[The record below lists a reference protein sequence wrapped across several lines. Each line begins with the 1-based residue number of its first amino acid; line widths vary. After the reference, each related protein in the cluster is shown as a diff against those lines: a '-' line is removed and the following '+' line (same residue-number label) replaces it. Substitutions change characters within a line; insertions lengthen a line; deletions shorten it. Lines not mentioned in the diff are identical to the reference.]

1 MAWNQSR
8 SSQFELKA
16 RLFCLKGLPFPLALA
31 ARTHTPCAK
40 NCFTN
45 RAKDCYFYA
54 MEERFYREQEI
65 ARLPAFLPAATYNLA
80 HTLLARA
87 GQCLFVPIR
96 SLQYMAVLD
105 AEEFIFVDSQNK
117 AWVELAWQH
126 FRPQVRSALDEPVPF
141 EVVHYLPQAVETM
154 KRLPGEFLQALQL
167 LSNRQKPDAPATILD
182 LQAKAGPGDKPN

>member
-1 MAWNQSR
+1 
-8 SSQFELKA
+8 
-16 RLFCLKGLPFPLALA
+16 
-31 ARTHTPCAK
+31 
-40 NCFTN
+40 
-45 RAKDCYFYA
+45 

-87 GQCLFVPIR
+87 GTCLFVPIR

-126 FRPQVRSALDEPVPF
+126 FHPQARASLDERVPF
-141 EVVHYLPQAVETM
+141 EVVHYLPQAAETM
-154 KRLPGEFLQALQL
+154 NRLPGEFHQALL
-167 LSNRQKPDAPATILD
+167 LLAERQKPDTPASVITL
-182 LQAKAGPGDKPN
+182 PTNSRPNPDDTPR

>member
-1 MAWNQSR
+1 
-8 SSQFELKA
+8 
-16 RLFCLKGLPFPLALA
+16 
-31 ARTHTPCAK
+31 
-40 NCFTN
+40 
-45 RAKDCYFYA
+45 

-117 AWVELAWQH
+117 AWIELAWQH
-126 FRPQVRSALDEPVPF
+126 FRPQARSALGERVPF
-141 EVVHYLPQAVETM
+141 EVVHYAPQATATM
-154 KRLPGEFLQALQL
+154 KRLPGEFHRALQSL
-167 LSNRQKPDAPATILD
+167 AERQKPDTPASVLD
-182 LQAKAGPGDKPN
+182 LQARLRPNPDGTSR